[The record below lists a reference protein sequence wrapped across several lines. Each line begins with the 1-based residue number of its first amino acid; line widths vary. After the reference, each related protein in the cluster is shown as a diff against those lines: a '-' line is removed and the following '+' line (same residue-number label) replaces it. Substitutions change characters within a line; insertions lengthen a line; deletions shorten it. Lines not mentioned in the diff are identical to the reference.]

1 MRAARRVRVGAVD
14 VGVGG
19 PVLDEEAVAAA
30 ARGVGVVAAAKHP
43 VELGEHPASDVC
55 VRQPPHPL
63 RPRARHKA
71 DDGVGRR
78 RVGPHQLGGGRE
90 PHLRQERV
98 GADGVVKVGR
108 PEAAPQPHD
117 HLERGPH
124 LELANRSCLR
134 RRQRRPKLRLP
145 PLQYGQR
152 HGDHAGARAHH
163 SAAARATLSARPG
176 RDRAT
181 PSRPAGTRPAAPG
194 TSRRTSSGAARASP
208 RAARHPTCPRR
219 SRWQRWHR
227 PGRARARRGRS
238 WQSTAAASAPPPPP
252 LRRAEE
258 PSHRAS
264 RSSRASV
271 RRPAAR
277 PPPPLASG
285 RPPFRKSS
293 SSATRARPA
302 TPLACPRCR
311 RRPAAGARCDA
322 RRGEIRARARGAT
335 VRVICRPALG
345 HPPWTQP
352 RAPRHG
358 ARERTGCELR

>member
-152 HGDHAGARAHH
+152 HGDDAGARAHH
-163 SAAARATLSARPG
+163 SAVGGAELDG
-176 RDRAT
+176 
-181 PSRPAGTRPAAPG
+181 GTV
-194 TSRRTSSGAARASP
+194 
-208 RAARHPTCPRR
+208 RAAGRRRVDALHAPRCPHVQAATERLHRVLQAGASQHQVLLAVRPVALLVHHLVQPDIRHVRAVIVGKDGIGQVEHARGEAAAGKVLQQRRLLLRLRSAGRR
-219 SRWQRWHR
+219 SHLTELLEALVHQCDVRLLVRL
-227 PGRARARRGRS
+227 
-238 WQSTAAASAPPPPP
+238 
-252 LRRAEE
+252 LR
-258 PSHRAS
+258 
-264 RSSRASV
+264 
-271 RRPAAR
+271 
-277 PPPPLASG
+277 
-285 RPPFRKSS
+285 
-293 SSATRARPA
+293 
-302 TPLACPRCR
+302 
-311 RRPAAGARCDA
+311 
-322 RRGEIRARARGAT
+322 
-335 VRVICRPALG
+335 
-345 HPPWTQP
+345 
-352 RAPRHG
+352 
-358 ARERTGCELR
+358 